1 VAVLVGVLVGL
12 GVGVVSADAML
23 ATPMP
28 APSTSIPEAIATAVL
43 IEAATLLLP
52 VVGSRCAAEKG
63 EAVSCQLPG
72 WTLAASWQCESRGG
86 PG

>member
-1 VAVLVGVLVGL
+1 VGQAGDSLPGAGLLGVAVLVGVLVGL

-23 ATPMP
+23 AAPMP

-52 VVGSRCAAEKG
+52 VVGSMCCRKG
-63 EAVSCQLPG
+63 
-72 WTLAASWQCESRGG
+72 
-86 PG
+86 